1 MKFKI
6 FKFKQVKSTND
17 TAINLI
23 KKKNKKFGCVFA
35 NLQTKGRGTYGKK
48 WISMK
53 GNLFLSIFFPL
64 KKKYPTFSEF
74 YIINPILISEII
86 KKISKNK
93 NINLKFP
100 NDIFLNKKKICGIL
114 QEIITY
120 QKKHFLIVGIGL
132 NLIANPKINKNYKA
146 TNIFLETKK
155 KLKIFDIINSITFSY
170 EKFFINLNSY
180 DYFYFKRKAE
190 LMSINK

>member
-1 MKFKI
+1 M
-6 FKFKQVKSTND
+6 
-17 TAINLI
+17 
-23 KKKNKKFGCVFA
+23 
-35 NLQTKGRGTYGKK
+35 
-48 WISMK
+48 
-53 GNLFLSIFFPL
+53 
-64 KKKYPTFSEF
+64 
-74 YIINPILISEII
+74 
-86 KKISKNK
+86 
-93 NINLKFP
+93 
-100 NDIFLNKKKICGIL
+100 
-114 QEIITY
+114 
-120 QKKHFLIVGIGL
+120 IVGIGL